1 MKEKIN
7 EDWWS
12 PSEKRFA
19 DFISDQQKAVQLI
32 DMALQERVI
41 PNRNEWAR
49 KELTA
54 LKERIL
60 KGEHKEK
67 GFTVFYNAS
76 CLLPI
81 KEGIADRD
89 KALQMLDEVSFFTN
103 KFGIYVAGI
112 ARPDDITLEECS
124 KNTTA
129 SMGIST
135 TMRRITRGDIQLS
148 DSGVPIQG
156 I

>member
-1 MKEKIN
+1 M
-7 EDWWS
+7 
-12 PSEKRFA
+12 
-19 DFISDQQKAVQLI
+19 I

-112 ARPDDITLEECS
+112 ARPDDITLEEERL
-124 KNTTA
+124 
-129 SMGIST
+129 
-135 TMRRITRGDIQLS
+135 MRFLRITACSCKLGTLVATIFH
-148 DSGVPIQG
+148 
-156 I
+156 